1 MFTCRAGRT
10 VYFDVDDTLLEWISC
25 NKTDSNA
32 IKVRNNGHT
41 FYKRALC
48 ANIEALKD
56 HSHAGHVVIVWS
68 AGGVE
73 WATAVILSL
82 GLEKYVDAIL
92 TKPDWYYDD
101 KGAEHW
107 LPERQFKQ

>member
-1 MFTCRAGRT
+1 MFTCKAGRT
-10 VYFDVDDTLLEWISC
+10 VYFDCDDTILEWKSC
-25 NKTDSNA
+25 NKTDDNA

-41 FYKRALC
+41 FYKRAIR

-56 HSHAGHVVIVWS
+56 HSYAGHVVIVWS
-68 AGGVE
+68 AGGAE
-73 WATAVILSL
+73 WATNVVIAL
-82 GLEKYVDAIL
+82 GLEKYVDVVL

-107 LPERQFKQ
+107 LPERQFKE